1 MGMQKGIVMRIKD
14 LRSMS
19 ADMLK
24 SRLQQLQFDLSVEKR
39 KVAATGVQGKKVK
52 VKEMRRTVAQ
62 ILTLL
67 KEKGV
72 SN

>member
-1 MGMQKGIVMRIKD
+1 MRIKE
-14 LRSMS
+14 LRAMS
-19 ADMLK
+19 VEMLK
-24 SRLQQLQFDLSVEKR
+24 NTQQQLTLNLSIEKR

-52 VKEMRRTVAQ
+52 IRELRRSIAQ

-72 SN
+72 NN

>member
-1 MGMQKGIVMRIKD
+1 MRIKD

-19 ADMLK
+19 ADVLK
-24 SRLQQLQFDLSVEKR
+24 SRLQQLQFDLNVEKR

>member
-1 MGMQKGIVMRIKD
+1 MRIKD

-19 ADMLK
+19 ADVLK
-24 SRLQQLQFDLSVEKR
+24 SRLQQLQFDLNVEKR

-52 VKEMRRTVAQ
+52 VNEMRRTVAQ